1 MLRVGLTGGIGC
13 GKSTV
18 AAMMAEL
25 GCHVLNA
32 DKMAHA
38 LIAPGEPAYNDVVW
52 KFGAHILA
60 PDGSVDRARLA
71 AVVFAD
77 SDKLA
82 SLNAIVHPRVLREL
96 DRELDRLARLDSHGV
111 AVVEAALL
119 IESGYHKTLDRIIL
133 VTCTR
138 EQQLERLT
146 NPAFGRGMSREQAE
160 QRIGAQMPVE
170 EKRNQAAGK
179 LDEIDC
185 SCSLGSTRTQIQR
198 LVEQLKQT
206 AGSHTRQRPP
216 HA

>member
-38 LIAPGEPAYNDVVW
+38 LIAPGEPAYNDVVR
-52 KFGAHILA
+52 KFGTHILA

-77 SDKLA
+77 ADKLA

-96 DRELDRLARLDSHGV
+96 DRELERLARLDPHGV

-119 IESGYHKTLDRIIL
+119 VESGYHKTLDRIIL

-146 NPAFGRGMSREQAE
+146 DPAFGRAMSRVQAE
-160 QRIGAQMPVE
+160 QRIAAQMPVE
-170 EKRNQAAGK
+170 EKRKQAAGK

-185 SCSLGSTRTQIQR
+185 SCSLDSTRTQIQR

-206 AGSHTRQRPP
+206 AGSHTR
-216 HA
+216 

>member
-1 MLRVGLTGGIGC
+1 MLRIGLTGGIGC

-25 GCHVLNA
+25 GCHVLDA

-38 LIAPGEPAYNDVVW
+38 LIAPGTPAYEEIIA
-52 KFGAHILA
+52 KFGAQILS
-60 PDGSVDRARLA
+60 PDASINRPRLA
-71 AVVFAD
+71 GIVFAD
-77 SDKLA
+77 PDRLA

-96 DRELDRLARLDSHGV
+96 DRKLDRLARLDAQGI

-119 IESGYHKTLDRIIL
+119 IESGYHKGLDRIIL

-146 NPAFGRGMSREQAE
+146 NPTFGRAMSREQAE
-160 QRIGAQMPVE
+160 RRIAAQMPLE
-170 EKRNQAAGK
+170 QKRKLGAGK
-179 LDEIDC
+179 IDEID
-185 SCSLGSTRTQIQR
+185 SSGSLDSTKAQVRT

-206 AGSHTRQRPP
+206 ASSRTH
-216 HA
+216 

>member
-38 LIAPGEPAYNDVVW
+38 LIATGQPAYNDVVR
-52 KFGAHILA
+52 KFGTDILA

-71 AVVFAD
+71 SVVFAD
-77 SDKLA
+77 ADKLA
-82 SLNAIVHPRVLREL
+82 ALNAIVHPRVLREL
-96 DRELDRLARLDSHGV
+96 DRELDRLARLDAHGV

-146 NPAFGRGMSREQAE
+146 NPAFGRAMSREQAE
-160 QRIGAQMPVE
+160 QRIAAQMPVQ
-170 EKRNQAAGK
+170 EKRKQAAGK
-179 LDEIDC
+179 LDGIDC
-185 SCSLGSTRTQIQR
+185 SCSLDATRKQVQM
-198 LVEQLKQT
+198 LVEQFKQT
-206 AGSHTRQRPP
+206 AGSHTR
-216 HA
+216 

>member
-18 AAMMAEL
+18 GAMMAEL

-38 LIAPGEPAYNDVVW
+38 VIAPGEPAYDDVVG
-52 KFGAHILA
+52 KFGKHILA

-71 AVVFAD
+71 SVVFAD
-77 SDKLA
+77 ADKLTA
-82 SLNAIVHPRVLREL
+82 LNAIVHPRVLREI
-96 DRELDRLARLDSHGV
+96 DQELDRLARSDPHGI

-133 VTCTR
+133 VSCTR

-146 NPAFGRGMSREQAE
+146 NPAFGRAMSREQAE
-160 QRIGAQMPVE
+160 QRIAAQMPVE
-170 EKRNQAAGK
+170 EKRRQAAGK

-185 SCSLGSTRTQIQR
+185 SCSLDSTRKQVRT
-198 LVEQLKQT
+198 LVEQFKQT
-206 AGSHTRQRPP
+206 AGFHTR
-216 HA
+216 

>member
-38 LIAPGEPAYNDVVW
+38 VIAPGEPAYNDVVR
-52 KFGAHILA
+52 KFGMHILA
-60 PDGSVDRARLA
+60 ADGRVDRARLA

-77 SDKLA
+77 SEKLA
-82 SLNAIVHPRVLREL
+82 SLNAIVHPGVLREI
-96 DRELDRLARLDSHGV
+96 DRELDRLAFVDPHGI

-119 IESGYHKTLDRIIL
+119 IESGYHKALDRIVL
-133 VTCTR
+133 VSCTR

-146 NPAFGRGMSREQAE
+146 NPALGRGMSREQAK
-160 QRIGAQMPVE
+160 QRIASQMPLE
-170 EKRNQAAGK
+170 EKRKRVAGK
-179 LDEIDC
+179 SDEIDC
-185 SCSLGSTRTQIQR
+185 SCSLDSTKKQVRA
-198 LVEQLKQT
+198 LVEQLQQT
-206 AGSHTRQRPP
+206 EGSRTR
-216 HA
+216 

>member
-18 AAMMAEL
+18 ASMMSEL

-32 DKMAHA
+32 DKMAHV
-38 LIAPGEPAYNDVVW
+38 LIAPGKPAYDEIRRH
-52 KFGAHILA
+52 FGPNVLA

-77 SDKLA
+77 ADKLA
-82 SLNAIVHPRVLREL
+82 SLNAIVHPRVLAEL
-96 DRELDRLARLDSHGV
+96 DQELERLSRIDPHGV

-119 IESGYHKTLDRIIL
+119 IESAYHQRLDRLVL

-146 NPAFGRGMSREQAE
+146 NPAFGRTMSREQAE
-160 QRIGAQMPVE
+160 QRISAQMPLE
-170 EKRNQAAGK
+170 EKRKVAH
-179 LDEIDC
+179 DEIDC
-185 SCSLGSTRTQIQR
+185 SGSLDDTKRQVQTLIKR
-198 LVEQLKQT
+198 LKQM
-206 AGSHTRQRPP
+206 AGSRVP
-216 HA
+216 

>member
-38 LIAPGEPAYNDVVW
+38 LIAPGEPAYNDVVR
-52 KFGAHILA
+52 KFGRDILA
-60 PDGSVDRARLA
+60 SDGSVDRARLA

-77 SDKLA
+77 GGKLA

-96 DRELDRLARLDSHGV
+96 DRELERLARVDPHGV

-119 IESGYHKTLDRIIL
+119 IESGYDRNLDRIIL

-138 EQQLERLT
+138 DQQLERLT
-146 NPAFGRGMSREQAE
+146 NPTFGRAMSREQAE
-160 QRIGAQMPVE
+160 QRIAAQMPVE
-170 EKRNQAAGK
+170 EKRKQAAGK

-185 SCSLGSTRTQIQR
+185 SYTLDSTKREVRI
-198 LVEQLKQT
+198 LVEQLKET
-206 AGSHTRQRPP
+206 AGSHTC
-216 HA
+216 

>member
-18 AAMMAEL
+18 AAMMSEL

-38 LIAPGEPAYNDVVW
+38 LIAPGEPAYEEVRRQ
-52 KFGAHILA
+52 FGPNVLA
-60 PDGSVDRARLA
+60 ADGSIDRARLA

-77 SDKLA
+77 ADKLA
-82 SLNAIVHPRVLREL
+82 RLNAIVHPRVLREL
-96 DRELDRLARLDSHGV
+96 DRELERLSRIDPHGV

-119 IESGYHKTLDRIIL
+119 IESGYDQRLDRLVL

-146 NPAFGRGMSREQAE
+146 NPAFGRAMSREQAE
-160 QRIGAQMPVE
+160 KRIAAQMPLQ
-170 EKRNQAAGK
+170 EKRK
-179 LDEIDC
+179 LAHDEIDC
-185 SCSLGSTRTQIQR
+185 SGSLEYTKRQVR
-198 LVEQLKQT
+198 MLVEQFRQM
-206 AGSHTRQRPP
+206 AGSR
-216 HA
+216 AC